1 MRHVKLLLFMS
12 LQQCFE
18 EVERQFD
25 EALGREHRMNRDDW
39 AHGSLLVV
47 NELLRCSNVEGEVGP
62 GKRLGRIV
70 GGWEVSNCQSPGT
83 VCGHFNLFCEMG
95 RTSQNPV

>member
-1 MRHVKLLLFMS
+1 MLHLKCSLFMS

-47 NELLRCSNVEGEVGP
+47 NELLRCSNVEGEVGSRGEV
-62 GKRLGRIV
+62 GK
-70 GGWEVSNCQSPGT
+70 NC
-83 VCGHFNLFCEMG
+83 
-95 RTSQNPV
+95 